1 MIFINDLTDF
11 NIKELQIT
19 NKFKISLT
27 QKRKGTA

>member
-19 NKFKISLT
+19 NKYKISLT
-27 QKRKGTA
+27 QSAKVTA

>member
-19 NKFKISLT
+19 NKFKISL
-27 QKRKGTA
+27 KRKT

>member
-19 NKFKISLT
+19 NKFKINL
-27 QKRKGTA
+27 KRKT